1 MKRIAI
7 FLTAFI
13 AAVLLLSAGKP
24 DGTPQEKYIARY
36 APIAVSEMYRSGVP
50 ASITLAQGLLE
61 SRYGLSDLAA
71 IGNNHFGI
79 KCHKWTGKTMRVDD
93 DRKGECFR
101 VYDSA
106 ESSFRDHSDF
116 LRYQDRY
123 KFLFENKTTDYKAW
137 AYGLKK
143 AGYATDPSYPQKLI
157 KLVEDYGLSKYDTM
171 SPKEAEAFVGKAA
184 AKSEEVSGE
193 GTVAEG
199 KPAADEKK
207 VSARESRKARKAA
220 KKEAR
225 KRKKRQSSAIESQDS
240 GESVFF
246 DKIPESPLSIEK
258 PKKITPKEVKES
270 YTFSLSRQLYSR
282 NGVPFIY
289 ACKGETVESIAKS
302 NNLFLKELR
311 KFNDAPAGWEP
322 QPGEIV
328 YLQAKKKQGAKGL
341 DKYIVGE
348 DGESLRDISQR
359 FGVRMESLMK
369 MNSFARNEYLSEGE
383 TVILRK

>member
-1 MKRIAI
+1 M
-7 FLTAFI
+7 AFM

-24 DGTPQEKYIARY
+24 DNSPQGKYIAKY

-79 KCHKWTGKTMRVDD
+79 KCHRWTGKTMKVDD

-143 AGYATDPSYPQKLI
+143 AGYATDPAYPQKLI
-157 KLVEDYGLSKYDTM
+157 KLVEDYDLSQYDTM
-171 SPKEAEAFVGKAA
+171 SPKEAEAFVGKAVA
-184 AKSEEVSGE
+184 AEKEVTEEK
-193 GTVAEG
+193 TVTTD
-199 KPAADEKK
+199 KPAQTEKK
-207 VSARESRKARKAA
+207 MTARESRKARKAA

-225 KRKKRQSSAIESQDS
+225 RRKKRPASQVEIHDA
-240 GESVFF
+240 EETVVFE
-246 DKIPESPLSIEK
+246 KIPESPLSIEE
-258 PKKITPKEVKES
+258 PKRIAPKEAKET

-289 ACKGETVESIAKS
+289 ASKGETVESIAKC
-302 NNLFLKELR
+302 NNLFNKELR

-328 YLQAKKKQGAKGL
+328 YLKAKKKQGAKGL
-341 DKYIVGE
+341 DKYIVGA
-348 DGESLRDISQR
+348 DGEDLRVIAQR
-359 FGVRMESLMK
+359 FGVRIDEIRK
-369 MNSFARNEYLSEGE
+369 MNGFPKDYELREGE
-383 TVILRK
+383 TVLLRK